1 MDERATQ
8 FRVGLLVLA
17 TFVIAG
23 IMAVRFGEVAGVK
36 RQYTLYIRFR
46 TAPGVTVDTPIMKSG
61 LLIGR
66 VAKVSLL
73 PNNDVV
79 VTAKLDND
87 RTIRLSEVCKITTGS
102 ILGDAMLDFVQGSDP
117 MPSPDVY
124 RDGDY
129 LDGVVANNP
138 LTVMESAQSAL
149 QVVANLETDIRQ
161 VLVSIQGAGN
171 EVGNAARN
179 LNSVVQNNQ
188 EQFQRIVNKAEQA
201 MNRVD
206 NAMAA
211 MNSFVVDNDVPAL
224 MGQAIQQVPALLT
237 DAREAMGR
245 LKGVLARTDQ
255 NLRNIEKITGP
266 FGEKGPELAEAIER
280 GATQLDTL
288 LKELLTF
295 SKALNSREST
305 VGQLLHDKELYSKIN
320 RTVGHIEEVSK
331 RLRPI
336 VDDVRVISDKVA
348 RDPGRIGAKGLL
360 DRTQSGLK

>member
-1 MDERATQ
+1 MDEKATQ

-23 IMAVRFGEVAGVK
+23 IMAVRFGEVTGVK

-46 TAPGVTVDTPIMKSG
+46 TAPGVTVDTPIEKSG

-66 VAKVSLL
+66 VARVSLL

-79 VTAKLDND
+79 VTAKIDSD
-87 RTIRLSEVCKITTGS
+87 RPIRVTEVCKITSGS
-102 ILGDAMLDFVQGSDP
+102 ILGDAKLDFVEGSE
-117 MPSPDVY
+117 MPSPELY

-149 QVVANLETDIRQ
+149 QVLANLEADVRQ
-161 VLVSIQGAGN
+161 ALISIQGAGN

-179 LNSVVQNNQ
+179 LNAVVQNNQ
-188 EQFQRIVNKAEQA
+188 DQFQRIVSKAEQA

-206 NAMAA
+206 SAMAA
-211 MNSFVVDNDVPAL
+211 MNSFVVDNDIPNL
-224 MGQAIQQVPALLT
+224 MVQAIQQVPPLLI
-237 DAREAMGR
+237 DAREAMAR

-255 NLRNIEKITGP
+255 NLKNIEKLTGP
-266 FGEKGPELAEAIER
+266 LGERGPELAQAIEQS
-280 GATQLDTL
+280 ADKLDTL

-295 SKALNSREST
+295 SKSLNSRDTT
-305 VGQLLHDKELYSKIN
+305 VGKLLNDKELYGKII
-320 RTVGHIEEVSK
+320 RTVNHIEEVSG

-336 VDDVRVISDKVA
+336 IEDVRVISDKVA

-360 DRTQSGLK
+360 ERNQSGLK